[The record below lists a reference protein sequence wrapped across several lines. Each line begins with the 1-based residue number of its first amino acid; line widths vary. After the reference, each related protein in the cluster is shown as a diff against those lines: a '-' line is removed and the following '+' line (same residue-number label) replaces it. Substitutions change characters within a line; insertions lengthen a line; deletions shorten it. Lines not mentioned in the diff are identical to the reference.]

1 MRDPNRI
8 GPMVDA
14 LEEYWRA
21 HPDLR
26 FWQVVEFMRT
36 RLTQDQC
43 PGSKKG
49 WVQLDPDFDPF
60 YVEDEKT
67 AKVLD
72 RMVNNC

>member
-8 GPMVDA
+8 HYFIEQLRA
-14 LEEYWRA
+14 YWLT

-36 RLTQDQC
+36 RLSEC
-43 PGSKKG
+43 
-49 WVQLDPDFDPF
+49 PDFDPF

-67 AKVLD
+67 LKVLE
-72 RMVNNC
+72 RMNQNV